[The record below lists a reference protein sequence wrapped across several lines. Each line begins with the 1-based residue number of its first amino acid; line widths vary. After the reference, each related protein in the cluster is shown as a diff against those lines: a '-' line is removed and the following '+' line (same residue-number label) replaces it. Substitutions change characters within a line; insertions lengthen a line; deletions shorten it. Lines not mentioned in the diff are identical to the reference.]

1 MRRQI
6 LLKTLSPSEAASL
19 VAAGH
24 AALVD
29 VREADEFASRH
40 IPGALSLPLSLPDT
54 GPLACGMNSSVIFT
68 CQTGRRTSASSG
80 RLLARVPGGSAWML
94 EGGVDAWARAGL
106 PIAGREAAIPLPI
119 MRQVQ
124 IAAGLLVLAGVM
136 LSIFVAPPWIA
147 LAGFVGAG
155 LSFAG
160 ITGWC
165 GMAQLLAVMPWNR
178 RPA

>member
-1 MRRQI
+1 M
-6 LLKTLSPSEAASL
+6 LKILSPSEAASL
-19 VAAGH
+19 VDAGH
-24 AALVD
+24 ALLVD

-40 IPGALSLPLSLPDT
+40 IPGSLSLPLSLPDN
-54 GPLACGMNSSVIFT
+54 GPLACGMNSSLIFT
-68 CQTGRRTSASSG
+68 CQTGRRTNANSG
-80 RLLARVPGGSAWML
+80 RLLAPVPGGSAFVL
-94 EGGVDAWARAGL
+94 DGGVDAWARAGL
-106 PIAGREAAIPLPI
+106 PVAGREAAQALPI

-124 IAAGLLVLAGVM
+124 IAAGLLVLTGVM

-165 GMAQLLAVMPWNR
+165 GMAQLLGMMPWNR
-178 RPA
+178 RTA

>member
-1 MRRQI
+1 M
-6 LLKTLSPSEAASL
+6 LKILSPSEAASL
-19 VAAGH
+19 VDAGH
-24 AALVD
+24 ALLVD

-40 IPGALSLPLSLPDT
+40 IPGSLSLPLSLPDN
-54 GPLACGMNSSVIFT
+54 GPLACGMDSSLIFT
-68 CQTGRRTSASSG
+68 CQTGRRTNANSG
-80 RLLARVPGGSAWML
+80 RLLARVPGGSAFVL
-94 EGGVDAWARAGL
+94 DGGVDGWARAGL
-106 PIAGREAAIPLPI
+106 PIAGREAAQALPI

-124 IAAGLLVLAGVM
+124 IAAGLLVLTGVL

-160 ITGWC
+160 MTGWC
-165 GMAQLLAVMPWNR
+165 GMAQLLGMMPWNR